1 MPVERNIRDILETGQ
16 STLLEADMSKR
27 LDMLVRAGLMPAS
40 QLVVLKRGL
49 EKFNQGK
56 VPAPN
61 ERAAVNTMINGM
73 MFIVLGDDAVFNRAK
88 TSVQKN
94 RGKQMQE
101 YTEESCSCCDSKIE
115 SDGTCGCDSSCS
127 HCGGQHAVSESVEEL
142 PEDEVPPVQKETFD
156 VIYASAKNAPMQKSS
171 FDTVEEANEFLQSIE
186 ETGHKGIISQGGEII
201 ENALLEYGVA
211 KNTLDVATHFKN
223 SGKSLKPR
231 SLQSTDYPKGT
242 SMSAT
247 DAQKRGLSVSK
258 DRNDAKAD
266 AKAKRD
272 KSRQD
277 EFNKTREVGG
287 KRVGV
292 KESEIKETHMEID
305 WTGNNPFAAH
315 KKRMME
321 SSTKGDAEENRLAA
335 QRKAAAVSKK
345 VAKSEKETDPGL
357 DEGYSSPKKND
368 YTDKEVKQAKGI
380 AFDKRY
386 KGGNMTGAS
395 NAMNKIKKGLSD
407 HPVAADALRKANEST
422 TVDSVDSIEQLAE
435 LSYKEKFDAML
446 KKEGTT
452 LGQMS
457 DAQKK
462 EFFAKV
468 DKNHVAVNEGR
479 AEDDARDDY
488 EKDDKRGLAP
498 TKSEPKV
505 SSASNAKEIEH
516 IVPQMRKALSVGKK
530 VQFKDGKHHDVPK
543 HHAAKFLAKYMSSKP
558 NDKEHMQ
565 THGHKS
571 IKHFAT
577 HIK

>member
-1 MPVERNIRDILETGQ
+1 
-16 STLLEADMSKR
+16 
-27 LDMLVRAGLMPAS
+27 
-40 QLVVLKRGL
+40 
-49 EKFNQGK
+49 
-56 VPAPN
+56 
-61 ERAAVNTMINGM
+61 
-73 MFIVLGDDAVFNRAK
+73 
-88 TSVQKN
+88 
-94 RGKQMQE
+94 
-101 YTEESCSCCDSKIE
+101 
-115 SDGTCGCDSSCS
+115 
-127 HCGGQHAVSESVEEL
+127 
-142 PEDEVPPVQKETFD
+142 
-156 VIYASAKNAPMQKSS
+156 
-171 FDTVEEANEFLQSIE
+171 
-186 ETGHKGIISQGGEII
+186 
-201 ENALLEYGVA
+201 
-211 KNTLDVATHFKN
+211 
-223 SGKSLKPR
+223 
-231 SLQSTDYPKGT
+231 
-242 SMSAT
+242 
-247 DAQKRGLSVSK
+247 
-258 DRNDAKAD
+258 
-266 AKAKRD
+266 
-272 KSRQD
+272 
-277 EFNKTREVGG
+277 
-287 KRVGV
+287 
-292 KESEIKETHMEID
+292 
-305 WTGNNPFAAH
+305 
-315 KKRMME
+315 
-321 SSTKGDAEENRLAA
+321 
-335 QRKAAAVSKK
+335 
-345 VAKSEKETDPGL
+345 
-357 DEGYSSPKKND
+357 
-368 YTDKEVKQAKGI
+368 
-380 AFDKRY
+380 
-386 KGGNMTGAS
+386 
-395 NAMNKIKKGLSD
+395 MNKIKKGLSD

>member
-142 PEDEVPPVQKETFD
+142 PEDEIPPVQKETFD

-201 ENALLEYGVA
+201 ENALLEYGAPV
-211 KNTLDVATHFKN
+211 
-223 SGKSLKPR
+223 KPR

-266 AKAKRD
+266 AKAKV
-272 KSRQD
+272 
-277 EFNKTREVGG
+277 E
-287 KRVGV
+287 
-292 KESEIKETHMEID
+292 
-305 WTGNNPFAAH
+305 A
-315 KKRMME
+315 
-321 SSTKGDAEENRLAA
+321 AA
-335 QRKAAAVSKK
+335 QA
-345 VAKSEKETDPGL
+345 ET
-357 DEGYSSPKKND
+357 
-368 YTDKEVKQAKGI
+368 
-380 AFDKRY
+380 
-386 KGGNMTGAS
+386 S
-395 NAMNKIKKGLSD
+395 NTS
-407 HPVAADALRKANEST
+407 
-422 TVDSVDSIEQLAE
+422 
-435 LSYKEKFDAML
+435 
-446 KKEGTT
+446 
-452 LGQMS
+452 
-457 DAQKK
+457 
-462 EFFAKV
+462 
-468 DKNHVAVNEGR
+468 
-479 AEDDARDDY
+479 
-488 EKDDKRGLAP
+488 
-498 TKSEPKV
+498 
-505 SSASNAKEIEH
+505 
-516 IVPQMRKALSVGKK
+516 
-530 VQFKDGKHHDVPK
+530 
-543 HHAAKFLAKYMSSKP
+543 
-558 NDKEHMQ
+558 
-565 THGHKS
+565 
-571 IKHFAT
+571 
-577 HIK
+577 